1 MQFLLYRFMRRH
13 NVSPHEPAGSSG
25 FSGMLVSALTAP
37 IYARAVMKVMFGRKL
52 TFNVT
57 AKGTSTAQDRLSTF
71 RYSLMWAVVPVVIM
85 TIAFLRHRPYPM
97 MMAWTAIILFACL
110 APIFIWLYDRSR
122 SRSRSPGDPAR
133 PARRIHS
140 SGRFSR
146 AGSRLRKGLGEFSPM
161 TNPPTLAFP
170 FQVETKRKK
179 RRGRRVLGLLIGVLV
194 FCGVLAANV
203 PTVGATVTGWVRH
216 YQITQKAY
224 EAKYGLW
231 TKLNI
236 PVKFRVNGIH
246 STLLSNG
253 DVLIMAGSGNNQA
266 YFNAGTFKTLL
277 LNPVTMQ
284 EKLIPTPWDL
294 FCAGHIELPD
304 GNILLAGGTARY
316 ENLNPTSAGG
326 SMTIVNN
333 DVTQPWKLPKGTIFT
348 APNGAQFKS
357 AFALTIP
364 KATQTVD
371 PATGRAVVTASQQNV
386 WVNAVKK
393 GKGSLENSGKQYQ
406 IQGLL
411 GPQANAELYGVGTAM
426 TLQKQNFLG
435 TNDAYIYNVK
445 QEKFVKVNSMNYAR
459 WYPTLAEL
467 GNGMDMAM
475 SGLNNVGQVTMNSES
490 FNPSTNTWTVGP
502 SRGFP
507 TYPATFLTESGQ
519 LFFTG
524 SNSGYGPATAAWRTP
539 GFWNVNTNVFTPV
552 PGIPDPEDLETSAS
566 VLLPPAQKQT
576 LMVLGGGGVGQ
587 SNLSTARTAL
597 IDTSAPNPH
606 WVQGPNLAEPTRY
619 PITVL
624 LPNDEVLVTGGS
636 KYYRGM
642 HGSDN
647 RDTRIYNV
655 ATNSFSWAANSIT
668 GRDYHS
674 GGILLPNGSVLTLGG
689 NPLYGNAQDTEPQ
702 TFNQEIDVYYPPY
715 MFQGGRPS
723 IESAPK
729 VMDPSRS
736 YLVKVNDPASIQYL
750 RLMRPDNPTHVT
762 DVNARSIAVNFTQA
776 GNGYLRITIPSN
788 SNIIP
793 PSYYLLFAVN
803 GKGVPSAGYW
813 VQVP

>member
-1 MQFLLYRFMRRH
+1 
-13 NVSPHEPAGSSG
+13 
-25 FSGMLVSALTAP
+25 
-37 IYARAVMKVMFGRKL
+37 
-52 TFNVT
+52 
-57 AKGTSTAQDRLSTF
+57 
-71 RYSLMWAVVPVVIM
+71 
-85 TIAFLRHRPYPM
+85 
-97 MMAWTAIILFACL
+97 
-110 APIFIWLYDRSR
+110 
-122 SRSRSPGDPAR
+122 
-133 PARRIHS
+133 
-140 SGRFSR
+140 
-146 AGSRLRKGLGEFSPM
+146 M

-316 ENLNPTSAGG
+316 ENLNPTNAGG

-364 KATQTVD
+364 KATQKID
-371 PATGRAVVTASQQNV
+371 PATGKAIVTASQQNV
-386 WVNAVKK
+386 WVDAVKK

-445 QEKFVKVNSMNYAR
+445 EEKFVKVNSMNYAR

-576 LMVLGGGGVGQ
+576 FMVLGGGGVGQ

-736 YLVKVNDPASIQYL
+736 YLVKVNDPASIRYL

-762 DVNARSIAVNFTQA
+762 DVNARSIAVNFSQA

>member
-1 MQFLLYRFMRRH
+1 M
-13 NVSPHEPAGSSG
+13 
-25 FSGMLVSALTAP
+25 
-37 IYARAVMKVMFGRKL
+37 
-52 TFNVT
+52 
-57 AKGTSTAQDRLSTF
+57 TS
-71 RYSLMWAVVPVVIM
+71 
-85 TIAFLRHRPYPM
+85 
-97 MMAWTAIILFACL
+97 
-110 APIFIWLYDRSR
+110 
-122 SRSRSPGDPAR
+122 
-133 PARRIHS
+133 
-140 SGRFSR
+140 
-146 AGSRLRKGLGEFSPM
+146 
-161 TNPPTLAFP
+161 PPTLAFP

-179 RRGRRVLGLLIGVLV
+179 RRGRRVLGVLVGVLV

-203 PTVGATVTGWVRH
+203 PTVGATVTGWVHH

-224 EAKYGLW
+224 EQKYGLW

-246 STLLSNG
+246 STLLNNG

-316 ENLNPTSAGG
+316 ENLNPTNAGG

-333 DVTQPWKLPKGTIFT
+333 DVTQPWALPKGTIFT

-357 AFALTIP
+357 AFALTIA
-364 KATQTVD
+364 KATQKID
-371 PATGRAVVTASQQNV
+371 PATGQAVVTASQQNV
-386 WVNAVKK
+386 WVDAVKK
-393 GKGSLENSGKQYQ
+393 GKGSQENSGKQYQ

-411 GPQANAELYGVGTAM
+411 GPQANTELYGVGTAM
-426 TLQKQNFLG
+426 TLQKQNFFG

-445 QEKFVKVNSMNYAR
+445 EEKFVKVNSMNYAR
-459 WYPTLAEL
+459 WYPTLAEM

-475 SGLNNVGQVTMNSES
+475 SGLNNVGQITMNSES

-576 LMVLGGGGVGQ
+576 FMVLGGGGVGQ

-689 NPLYGNAQDTEPQ
+689 NPLFGNKQDTEPQ

-762 DVNARSIAVNFTQA
+762 DVNARSIAVSFTQA

-788 SNIIP
+788 SNVIP
-793 PSYYLLFAVN
+793 PSYYMLFAVN

-813 VQVP
+813 IQVP

>member
-1 MQFLLYRFMRRH
+1 M
-13 NVSPHEPAGSSG
+13 
-25 FSGMLVSALTAP
+25 
-37 IYARAVMKVMFGRKL
+37 
-52 TFNVT
+52 
-57 AKGTSTAQDRLSTF
+57 TS
-71 RYSLMWAVVPVVIM
+71 
-85 TIAFLRHRPYPM
+85 
-97 MMAWTAIILFACL
+97 
-110 APIFIWLYDRSR
+110 
-122 SRSRSPGDPAR
+122 
-133 PARRIHS
+133 
-140 SGRFSR
+140 
-146 AGSRLRKGLGEFSPM
+146 
-161 TNPPTLAFP
+161 PPTLAFP

-179 RRGRRVLGLLIGVLV
+179 RRGRRVLGVLVGVLV

-203 PTVGATVTGWVRH
+203 PTVGATVTGWVHH

-224 EAKYGLW
+224 EQKYGLW

-246 STLLSNG
+246 STLLYNG

-316 ENLNPTSAGG
+316 ENLNPTNAGG

-333 DVTQPWKLPKGTIFT
+333 DVTQPWALPKGTIFT

-357 AFALTIP
+357 AFALTIA
-364 KATQTVD
+364 KATQKID
-371 PATGRAVVTASQQNV
+371 PATGQAVVTASQQNV
-386 WVNAVKK
+386 WVDAVKK
-393 GKGSLENSGKQYQ
+393 GKGSQENSGKQYQ

-411 GPQANAELYGVGTAM
+411 GPQANTELYGVGTAM
-426 TLQKQNFLG
+426 TLQKQNFFG

-445 QEKFVKVNSMNYAR
+445 EEKFVKVNSMNYAR
-459 WYPTLAEL
+459 WYPTLAEM

-475 SGLNNVGQVTMNSES
+475 SGLNNVGQITMNSES

-576 LMVLGGGGVGQ
+576 FMVLGGGGVGQ

-689 NPLYGNAQDTEPQ
+689 NPLFGNKQDTEPQ

-762 DVNARSIAVNFTQA
+762 DVNARSIAVSFTQA

-788 SNIIP
+788 SNVIP
-793 PSYYLLFAVN
+793 PSYYMLFAVN

-813 VQVP
+813 IQVP

>member
-1 MQFLLYRFMRRH
+1 
-13 NVSPHEPAGSSG
+13 
-25 FSGMLVSALTAP
+25 
-37 IYARAVMKVMFGRKL
+37 
-52 TFNVT
+52 
-57 AKGTSTAQDRLSTF
+57 
-71 RYSLMWAVVPVVIM
+71 
-85 TIAFLRHRPYPM
+85 
-97 MMAWTAIILFACL
+97 
-110 APIFIWLYDRSR
+110 
-122 SRSRSPGDPAR
+122 
-133 PARRIHS
+133 
-140 SGRFSR
+140 
-146 AGSRLRKGLGEFSPM
+146 M

-194 FCGVLAANV
+194 FCAVLAANV

-316 ENLNPTSAGG
+316 ENLNPTNAGG

-364 KATQTVD
+364 KATQKID
-371 PATGRAVVTASQQNV
+371 PATGRAIVTASQQNV
-386 WVNAVKK
+386 WVDAVKK
-393 GKGSLENSGKQYQ
+393 GKGSVENTGKQYQ

-411 GPQANAELYGVGTAM
+411 GPQANAELYGVGAAM

-475 SGLNNVGQVTMNSES
+475 SGLDNIGQITMNSES

-729 VMDPSRS
+729 VMEPSRS

-762 DVNARSIAVNFTQA
+762 DVNARSIAVNFSQA

-788 SNIIP
+788 SNVIP

>member
-1 MQFLLYRFMRRH
+1 M
-13 NVSPHEPAGSSG
+13 
-25 FSGMLVSALTAP
+25 
-37 IYARAVMKVMFGRKL
+37 
-52 TFNVT
+52 
-57 AKGTSTAQDRLSTF
+57 TS
-71 RYSLMWAVVPVVIM
+71 
-85 TIAFLRHRPYPM
+85 
-97 MMAWTAIILFACL
+97 
-110 APIFIWLYDRSR
+110 
-122 SRSRSPGDPAR
+122 
-133 PARRIHS
+133 
-140 SGRFSR
+140 
-146 AGSRLRKGLGEFSPM
+146 
-161 TNPPTLAFP
+161 PPTLAFP

-179 RRGRRVLGLLIGVLV
+179 RRGRRLLGVLVGVLV

-203 PTVGATVTGWVRH
+203 PTVGATVTGWVHH

-224 EAKYGLW
+224 EQKYGLW

-246 STLLSNG
+246 STLLYNG

-316 ENLNPTSAGG
+316 ENLNPTNAGG

-333 DVTQPWKLPKGTIFT
+333 DVTQPWTLPKGTIFT

-364 KATQTVD
+364 KATQKID
-371 PATGRAVVTASQQNV
+371 QATGQAVVTASQQNV
-386 WVNAVKK
+386 WVDAVKK

-411 GPQANAELYGVGTAM
+411 GPQANTELYGVGTAM
-426 TLQKQNFLG
+426 TLQKQNFFG

-445 QEKFVKVNSMNYAR
+445 EEKFVKVNSMNYAR
-459 WYPTLAEL
+459 WYPTLAEM

-475 SGLNNVGQVTMNSES
+475 SGLNNVGQITMNSES

-576 LMVLGGGGVGQ
+576 FMVLGGGGVGQ

-689 NPLYGNAQDTEPQ
+689 NPLFGNKQDTEPQ

-715 MFQGGRPS
+715 MFQGGRPA
-723 IESAPK
+723 IESAPQ
-729 VMDPSRS
+729 VMDPARS

-762 DVNARSIAVNFTQA
+762 DVNARSIAVSFTQA

-788 SNIIP
+788 SNVIP
-793 PSYYLLFAVN
+793 PSYYMLFAVN

-813 VQVP
+813 IQVP

>member
-1 MQFLLYRFMRRH
+1 M
-13 NVSPHEPAGSSG
+13 
-25 FSGMLVSALTAP
+25 
-37 IYARAVMKVMFGRKL
+37 
-52 TFNVT
+52 
-57 AKGTSTAQDRLSTF
+57 TS
-71 RYSLMWAVVPVVIM
+71 
-85 TIAFLRHRPYPM
+85 
-97 MMAWTAIILFACL
+97 
-110 APIFIWLYDRSR
+110 
-122 SRSRSPGDPAR
+122 
-133 PARRIHS
+133 
-140 SGRFSR
+140 
-146 AGSRLRKGLGEFSPM
+146 
-161 TNPPTLAFP
+161 PPTLAFP

-179 RRGRRVLGLLIGVLV
+179 RRGRRVLGVLVGVLV

-203 PTVGATVTGWVRH
+203 PTVGATVTGWVHH

-224 EAKYGLW
+224 EQKYGLW

-246 STLLSNG
+246 STLLYNG

-316 ENLNPTSAGG
+316 ENLNPTNAGG

-333 DVTQPWKLPKGTIFT
+333 DVTQPWALPKGTIFT

-357 AFALTIP
+357 AFALTIA
-364 KATQTVD
+364 KATQKID
-371 PATGRAVVTASQQNV
+371 PATGQAVVTASQQNV
-386 WVNAVKK
+386 WVDAVKK
-393 GKGSLENSGKQYQ
+393 GKGSQENSGKQYQ

-411 GPQANAELYGVGTAM
+411 GPQANTELYGVGTAM
-426 TLQKQNFLG
+426 TLQKQNFFG

-445 QEKFVKVNSMNYAR
+445 EEKFVKVNSMNYAR
-459 WYPTLAEL
+459 WYPTLAEM

-475 SGLNNVGQVTMNSES
+475 SGLNNVGQITMNSES

-552 PGIPDPEDLETSAS
+552 PGIADPEDLETSAS

-576 LMVLGGGGVGQ
+576 FMVLGGGGVGQ

-689 NPLYGNAQDTEPQ
+689 NPLFGNKQDTEPQ

-715 MFQGGRPS
+715 MFQGGRPA
-723 IESAPK
+723 IESAPQ
-729 VMDPSRS
+729 VMDPARS

-762 DVNARSIAVNFTQA
+762 DVNARSIAVSFTQA

-788 SNIIP
+788 SNVIP
-793 PSYYLLFAVN
+793 PSYYMLFAVN

-813 VQVP
+813 IQVP

>member
-1 MQFLLYRFMRRH
+1 
-13 NVSPHEPAGSSG
+13 
-25 FSGMLVSALTAP
+25 
-37 IYARAVMKVMFGRKL
+37 
-52 TFNVT
+52 
-57 AKGTSTAQDRLSTF
+57 
-71 RYSLMWAVVPVVIM
+71 
-85 TIAFLRHRPYPM
+85 
-97 MMAWTAIILFACL
+97 
-110 APIFIWLYDRSR
+110 
-122 SRSRSPGDPAR
+122 
-133 PARRIHS
+133 
-140 SGRFSR
+140 
-146 AGSRLRKGLGEFSPM
+146 
-161 TNPPTLAFP
+161 
-170 FQVETKRKK
+170 VETKRKK
-179 RRGRRVLGLLIGVLV
+179 RRGRRVLGVLVGVLV

-203 PTVGATVTGWVRH
+203 PTVGATVTGWVHH

-224 EAKYGLW
+224 EQKYGLW

-246 STLLSNG
+246 STLLYNG

-316 ENLNPTSAGG
+316 ENLNPTNAGG

-333 DVTQPWKLPKGTIFT
+333 DVTQPWALPKGTIFT

-357 AFALTIP
+357 AFALTIA
-364 KATQTVD
+364 KATQKID
-371 PATGRAVVTASQQNV
+371 PATGQAVVTASQQNV
-386 WVNAVKK
+386 WVDAVKK
-393 GKGSLENSGKQYQ
+393 GKGSQENSGKQYQ

-411 GPQANAELYGVGTAM
+411 GPQANTELYGVGTAM
-426 TLQKQNFLG
+426 TLQKQNFFG

-445 QEKFVKVNSMNYAR
+445 EEKFVKVNSMNYAR
-459 WYPTLAEL
+459 WYPTLAEM

-475 SGLNNVGQVTMNSES
+475 SGLNNVGQITMNSES

-539 GFWNVNTNVFTPV
+539 GFWNINTNVFTPV

-576 LMVLGGGGVGQ
+576 FMVLGGGGVGQ

-689 NPLYGNAQDTEPQ
+689 NPLFGNKQDTEPQ

-715 MFQGGRPS
+715 MFQGGRPA
-723 IESAPK
+723 IESAPQ
-729 VMDPSRS
+729 VMDPARS

-762 DVNARSIAVNFTQA
+762 DVNARSIAVSFTKA

-788 SNIIP
+788 SNVIP
-793 PSYYLLFAVN
+793 PSYYMLFAVN

-813 VQVP
+813 IQVP

>member
-1 MQFLLYRFMRRH
+1 M
-13 NVSPHEPAGSSG
+13 
-25 FSGMLVSALTAP
+25 
-37 IYARAVMKVMFGRKL
+37 
-52 TFNVT
+52 
-57 AKGTSTAQDRLSTF
+57 TS
-71 RYSLMWAVVPVVIM
+71 
-85 TIAFLRHRPYPM
+85 
-97 MMAWTAIILFACL
+97 
-110 APIFIWLYDRSR
+110 
-122 SRSRSPGDPAR
+122 
-133 PARRIHS
+133 
-140 SGRFSR
+140 
-146 AGSRLRKGLGEFSPM
+146 
-161 TNPPTLAFP
+161 PPTLAFP

-179 RRGRRVLGLLIGVLV
+179 RRGRRLLGVLVGVLV

-203 PTVGATVTGWVRH
+203 PTVGATVTGWVHH

-224 EAKYGLW
+224 EQKYGLW

-246 STLLSNG
+246 STLLYNG

-316 ENLNPTSAGG
+316 ENLNPTNAGG

-333 DVTQPWKLPKGTIFT
+333 DVTQPWALPKGTIFT

-357 AFALTIP
+357 AFALTIA
-364 KATQTVD
+364 KATQKID
-371 PATGRAVVTASQQNV
+371 PATGQAVVTASQQNV
-386 WVNAVKK
+386 WVDAVKK
-393 GKGSLENSGKQYQ
+393 GKGSQENSGKQYQ

-411 GPQANAELYGVGTAM
+411 GPQANTELYGVGTAM
-426 TLQKQNFLG
+426 TLQKQNFFG

-445 QEKFVKVNSMNYAR
+445 EEKFVKVNSMNYAR
-459 WYPTLAEL
+459 WYPTLAEM

-475 SGLNNVGQVTMNSES
+475 SGLNNVGQITMNSES

-576 LMVLGGGGVGQ
+576 FMVLGGGGVGQ

-689 NPLYGNAQDTEPQ
+689 NPLFGNKQDTEPQ

-715 MFQGGRPS
+715 MFQGGRPG

-762 DVNARSIAVNFTQA
+762 DVNARSIAVSFTQA

-788 SNIIP
+788 SNVIP
-793 PSYYLLFAVN
+793 PSYYMLFAVN

-813 VQVP
+813 IQVP

>member
-1 MQFLLYRFMRRH
+1 M
-13 NVSPHEPAGSSG
+13 
-25 FSGMLVSALTAP
+25 
-37 IYARAVMKVMFGRKL
+37 
-52 TFNVT
+52 
-57 AKGTSTAQDRLSTF
+57 TS
-71 RYSLMWAVVPVVIM
+71 
-85 TIAFLRHRPYPM
+85 
-97 MMAWTAIILFACL
+97 
-110 APIFIWLYDRSR
+110 
-122 SRSRSPGDPAR
+122 
-133 PARRIHS
+133 
-140 SGRFSR
+140 
-146 AGSRLRKGLGEFSPM
+146 
-161 TNPPTLAFP
+161 PPTLAFP

-179 RRGRRVLGLLIGVLV
+179 RRGRRVLGVLVGVLV

-203 PTVGATVTGWVRH
+203 PTVGATVTGWVHH

-224 EAKYGLW
+224 EQKYGLW

-246 STLLSNG
+246 STLLYNG

-316 ENLNPTSAGG
+316 ENLNPTNAGG

-333 DVTQPWKLPKGTIFT
+333 DVTQPWALPKGTIFT

-357 AFALTIP
+357 AFALTIA
-364 KATQTVD
+364 KATQKID
-371 PATGRAVVTASQQNV
+371 PATGQAVVTASQQNV
-386 WVNAVKK
+386 WVDAVKK
-393 GKGSLENSGKQYQ
+393 GKGSQENSGKQYQ

-411 GPQANAELYGVGTAM
+411 GPQANTELYGVGTAM
-426 TLQKQNFLG
+426 TLQKQNFFG

-445 QEKFVKVNSMNYAR
+445 EEKFVKVNSMNYAR
-459 WYPTLAEL
+459 WYPTLAEM

-475 SGLNNVGQVTMNSES
+475 SGLNNVGQITMNSES

-576 LMVLGGGGVGQ
+576 FMVLGGGGVGQ

-689 NPLYGNAQDTEPQ
+689 NPLFGNKQDTEPQ

-715 MFQGGRPS
+715 MFQGGRPA
-723 IESAPK
+723 IESAPQ
-729 VMDPSRS
+729 VMDPARS

-762 DVNARSIAVNFTQA
+762 DVNARSIAVSFTKA

-788 SNIIP
+788 SNVIP
-793 PSYYLLFAVN
+793 PSYYMLFAVN

-813 VQVP
+813 IQVP